1 MPSFEPSNET
11 LGDGCIFGGNPA
23 ARTRCIKPLVYSG
36 SLDNYKHADL
46 TPVIRREYDGLQVR
60 DLLKADDQVI
70 RDLAATST
78 FSTKHCLKSK
88 REEKGK

>member
-23 ARTRCIKPLVYSG
+23 AWTRCIKLFVYFG

-46 TPVIRREYDGLQVR
+46 TSVIGREYDGLQVR

-70 RDLAATST
+70 RDLAVMSM
-78 FSTKHCLKSK
+78 FSIKYCLESK